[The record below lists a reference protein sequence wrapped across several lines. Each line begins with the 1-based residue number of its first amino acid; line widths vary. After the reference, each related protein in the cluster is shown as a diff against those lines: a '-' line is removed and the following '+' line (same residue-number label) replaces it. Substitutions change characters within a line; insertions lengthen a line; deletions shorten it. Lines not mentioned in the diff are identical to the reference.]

1 MNTNSYK
8 QYINS
13 CKESIKKDENINL
26 SFTNE
31 NDIAYNVFNNI
42 NKVKKLASDIRTKFI
57 NNIADNLV
65 VFDKNFSEKGG
76 SVHWCVTYNDFIEKV
91 IKLLDKNNIKSVNVF
106 HSDFIEELGLENT
119 LTSKDIVID
128 SDINDTIVFTPQFGI
143 INSGSLFFEFTSS
156 IDMEQVLSSRFKI
169 FVLPIND
176 FLFKNEDIELFSYLY
191 SIYKYKKIYP
201 YLTSLYTPSPIKNS
215 KEDNIH
221 IFIIDNGRSN
231 ILENKEIRSALNCI
245 NCGACKQVCPVYK
258 VIGDKPYDNIFFGPY
273 ANVVLPYLENVE
285 NYKHLC
291 FSCTG
296 CGNCSKICPVNIPIS
311 ELIIK
316 NKNYFFEN
324 GIMDVTDIRL
334 AKSLGKTLKNRK
346 RMNKSKVL
354 KNLKIKLLVNNSKL
368 ISDKFVFSKYTF
380 NQQYQLNN
388 TDNEQ

>member
-8 QYINS
+8 QYLSS
-13 CKESIKKDENINL
+13 CKENIKEDKNINL
-26 SFTNE
+26 SFTDE
-31 NDIAYNVFNNI
+31 NDIACNVFTNI
-42 NKVKKLASDIRTKFI
+42 NKIKKLASDIRTKFI
-57 NNIADNLV
+57 NNIADNLI

-76 SVHWCVTYNDFIEKV
+76 TVHWCITYNDFIEKIV
-91 IKLLDKNNIKSVNVF
+91 KLLDKNNIKSINIF
-106 HSDFIEELGLENT
+106 HSDFMEELGVKNALKN
-119 LTSKDIVID
+119 KDIIID
-128 SDINDTIVFTPQFGI
+128 NDINETIAFTPKFGI
-143 INSGSLFFEFTSS
+143 INSGSLFFEFASS
-156 IDMEQVLSSRFKI
+156 IDMEQVLSSKFKI
-169 FVLPIND
+169 FVLPITD
-176 FLFKNEDIELFSYLY
+176 FLFKNEDVELFSYLY
-191 SIYKYKKIYP
+191 SIYKYKKVYP
-201 YLTSLYTPSPIKNS
+201 YLTSLYTPSPIKN

-221 IFIIDNGRSN
+221 IFLVDNGRSN
-231 ILENKEIRSALNCI
+231 VLENKEIHSALNCI
-245 NCGACKQVCPVYK
+245 NCGACKQVCPVYQ
-258 VIGDKPYDNIFFGPY
+258 VIGDKPYDNIFSGPY

-324 GIMDVTDIRL
+324 GIMDITDIRL
-334 AKSLGKTLKNRK
+334 AKSLGRTLKNRK

-368 ISDKFVFSKYTF
+368 ITDKFVFSKYTF

-388 TDNEQ
+388 PDNE